1 MKQNS
6 DSHKYDDI
14 LHLPHHVSS
23 VHPQMSLQN
32 RAAQF
37 SPFAAL
43 SGYDEQAREAARLTD
58 TKIELSESMKAL
70 LDEKLRIIQ
79 EQLRAGAETSPP
91 FISITFFQPDAHKE
105 GGKYVTFSGAVKK
118 LDLTER
124 KVIFYPSSSSP
135 GGKKTMTGL
144 IIALDDILEITIL

>member
-14 LHLPHHVSS
+14 LHLPHHVSG

-43 SGYDEQAREAARLTD
+43 TGYEEQAREAARLTD
-58 TKIELSESMKAL
+58 EKIELSESMKAL
-70 LDEKLRIIQ
+70 LDDKLRMIRK
-79 EQLRAGAETSPP
+79 QLEAGTDTSPLL
-91 FISITFFQPDAHKE
+91 ITVTFFKPDTRKE

-124 KVIFYPSSSSP
+124 KIIFCPKAGTPDDLRTAVSH
-135 GGKKTMTGL
+135 G
-144 IIALDDILEITIL
+144 IAMDDILKITIL